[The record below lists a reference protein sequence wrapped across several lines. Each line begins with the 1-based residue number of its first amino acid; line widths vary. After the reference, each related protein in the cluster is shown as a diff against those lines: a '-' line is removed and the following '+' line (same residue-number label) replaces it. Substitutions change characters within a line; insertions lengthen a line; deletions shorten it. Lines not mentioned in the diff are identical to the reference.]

1 MYGYCA
7 CLIKCMSHSTVNMK
21 GGLAIAVPG
30 AIRGFELA
38 WQRFGRLEWHEL
50 FEPAVRVATDGVP
63 ISGAV
68 AGAISAVA
76 QSSILSGLYPGLTYE
91 TACSI
96 VVILMCP
103 VI

>member
-1 MYGYCA
+1 
-7 CLIKCMSHSTVNMK
+7 MK

-63 ISGAV
+63 ISEAV
-68 AGAISAVA
+68 AKAIMA
-76 QSSILSGLYPGLTYE
+76 QSSILSGDYPGLKYE
-91 TACSI
+91 TVLSMHWCYFDVSSNL
-96 VVILMCP
+96 V
-103 VI
+103 